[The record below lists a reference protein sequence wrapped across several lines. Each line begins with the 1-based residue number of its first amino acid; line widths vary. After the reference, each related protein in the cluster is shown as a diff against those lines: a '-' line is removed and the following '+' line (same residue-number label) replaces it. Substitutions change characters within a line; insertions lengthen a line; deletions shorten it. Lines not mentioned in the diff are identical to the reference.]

1 MKVVKWGTRGGGGGG
16 GEVVSHLEKKESFS
30 GERVA
35 AAGSYVDWRGNVIIT
50 SSN

>member
-1 MKVVKWGTRGGGGGG
+1 MWKWWSGEQGG